1 MHIAVPSMLICRESD
16 LQKNEEQDPKG
27 KADKKPFPGV
37 GQLLITK
44 ATMDLQ
50 PTTNQP
56 RLLEIYADGWS

>member
-1 MHIAVPSMLICRESD
+1 MLICRESD

-37 GQLLITK
+37 GQLLITT